1 MRSLDLLK
9 GAVALLIIGSVFNEH
24 FDLLPIPHLADVHI
38 SISILC
44 FALFSVGLYHDRLS
58 RSLMKQSK
66 SGAHH
71 RYAMVPHAG
80 KELLFREGLTTF
92 LLAIPVIP
100 TFYHFP
106 REIHLGMGVLLFSI
120 HGLIRCLRFYRGDNL
135 ELVLAEDRISFTLRS
150 ARSIL
155 YQNIREV
162 KVKYEHIYFI
172 LKDGRVEDLP
182 LAYFDGNG
190 KGIMETVRKKLE
202 EKGVKN
208 KLPLQEET
216 SGSANS

>member
-9 GAVALLIIGSVFNEH
+9 GAVSLLILGSVFNEH
-24 FDLLPIPHLADVHI
+24 FDLLTIPRLSDVHVAI
-38 SISILC
+38 SALC
-44 FALFSVGLYHDRLS
+44 FALFSIGLYHDRLS
-58 RSLMKQSK
+58 RSLMKRSK
-66 SGAHH
+66 SSAHH
-71 RYAMVPHAG
+71 RYGMARIAG
-80 KELLFREGLTTF
+80 KELLFKEGLTTF

-106 REIHLGMGVLLFSI
+106 GEVHLGMGILLFTI
-120 HGLIRCLRFYRGDNL
+120 HGLIRCLRFYRGDHL
-135 ELVLAEDRISFTLRS
+135 ELILAEDRISFTLRS

-172 LKDGRVEDLP
+172 LKDGQVEDLP
-182 LAYFDGNG
+182 LAFFDENG
-190 KGIMETVRKKLE
+190 EGVMETVRRKLE

-208 KLPLQEET
+208 KLPVQEDP